1 MKMKGYILHIIFMFT
16 GVFGLATIINF
27 VWSRD
32 QMKLAF
38 VAGMIIG
45 AMKELIWDKWWKKGT
60 PEWKD
65 MHFNLW
71 AGLAGYFLAEMIW

>member
-1 MKMKGYILHIIFMFT
+1 MFS

-27 VWSRD
+27 AWSRD

-45 AMKELIWDKWWKKGT
+45 AGKELIYDKWMGKGT

-71 AGLAGYFLAEMIW
+71 GGLVGIILAYMIWS